1 VAPHI
6 RIVAMGIAA
15 LAQPLQLRVFINKDS
30 IARRNVHGESGCV
43 SISGYF
49 VPLSRKSNTRY
60 VASSKDPLSLS
71 GRCKFAPKL
80 DGRRS
85 GLCPRPC
92 FESGVAETAENNAN
106 SPASGES
113 SEFQKRPRAS
123 GDEQDTRE
131 EGDLL
136 EVEENELD
144 VFSAAA
150 LLDGIEDKLQQLERE
165 SRKSDGGNFNE
176 EFQEQPQAP
185 AALLGEE
192 GAEPKGLLEQMKEI
206 FVFAGPALGI
216 WLSGPL
222 MSIIDTAVIGQ
233 SSTLELAALGKPHQ
247 RSAF

>member
-1 VAPHI
+1 VK
-6 RIVAMGIAA
+6 AA
-15 LAQPLQLRVFINKDS
+15 AFLHLGSPFHCHARVT
-30 IARRNVHGESGCV
+30 SGMP
-43 SISGYF
+43 I
-49 VPLSRKSNTRY
+49 P
-60 VASSKDPLSLS
+60 
-71 GRCKFAPKL
+71 GRCKLAPKV
-80 DGRRS
+80 DGKRK

-106 SPASGES
+106 TPASGE
-113 SEFQKRPRAS
+113 KRTRVS
-123 GDEQDTRE
+123 GDEQDSRE